1 MLILLALLRAIIGPT
16 IIDRLISI
24 NAVASLVSVFILLMA
39 FYKKDYGFLDVA
51 FVFMICAFVGG
62 LWILK
67 VLTPGDWKLK
77 MPVLKNFDLDEEEES
92 SNDPT
97 VG

>member
-1 MLILLALLRAIIGPT
+1 MILLALLRAIIGPT

-67 VLTPGDWKLK
+67 ALTPGDWKLK
-77 MPVLKNFDLDEEEES
+77 MPVLKNFDLDEEDER
-92 SNDPT
+92 SNDQT
-97 VG
+97 AG